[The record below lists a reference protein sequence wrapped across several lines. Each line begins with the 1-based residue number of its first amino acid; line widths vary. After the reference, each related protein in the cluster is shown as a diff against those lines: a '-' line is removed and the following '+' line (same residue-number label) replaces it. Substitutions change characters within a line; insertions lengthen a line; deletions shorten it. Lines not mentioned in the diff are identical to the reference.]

1 MILFSEVIT
10 TFAFELK
17 RYEKTEMWKFQ
28 SQTEMISNAAHA
40 WDYCTLIDGNS
51 IPHSVGYCL
60 LLV

>member
-1 MILFSEVIT
+1 
-10 TFAFELK
+10 
-17 RYEKTEMWKFQ
+17 MWKFQ